1 MTDLEKAEFWKALNR
16 LYETAVEHTK
26 QLDRDAENIRALA
39 RIADM
44 HDRRLSQLERPPE
57 GHEG

>member
-1 MTDLEKAEFWKALNR
+1 MTEFEKGEFWQALNR

-26 QLDRDAENIRALA
+26 QLEQDAENIRALA

-44 HDRRLSQLERPPE
+44 HDRRLTRLEKPLEGPE
-57 GHEG
+57 Q

>member
-1 MTDLEKAEFWKALNR
+1 MTDYEKEAFWKALNR

-26 QLDRDAENIRALA
+26 QLEKDAENIRALA

-44 HDRRLSQLERPPE
+44 HDRRLTRLERPPE
-57 GHEG
+57 GHEV